1 MKLSAAW
8 YGLFLSSVFR
18 VIPDVFTRGIF
29 GGETWR
35 HQQIREDSY
44 PFGIAREVVPSVEE
58 NGELSVCLLVFC
70 EANLLGSYSS
80 DQIRHRSSAEEERLF
95 SIRKLAEE
103 DTSIFRSYCVGFA
116 RKL

>member
-1 MKLSAAW
+1 MVKLGAINRF
-8 YGLFLSSVFR
+8 GKT
-18 VIPDVFTRGIF
+18 VIPL
-29 GGETWR
+29 
-35 HQQIREDSY
+35 
-44 PFGIAREVVPSVEE
+44 GIAREVVPSVEE
-58 NGELSVCLLVFC
+58 NGEPSVCLLVFC
-70 EANLLGSYSS
+70 EANLLSSYSS